1 MEIADQISRK
11 GEVVGVLGLLL
22 RSFRIGWKIKM
33 LQLPNKEAAKAV
45 GLNDWSFRYVA
56 PVMEYTNETI
66 ERAMDCLEKAS
77 NDIKAGKIDSR
88 NVFILAVGR
97 LVSILS

>member
-1 MEIADQISRK
+1 MR
-11 GEVVGVLGLLL
+11 
-22 RSFRIGWKIKM
+22 
-33 LQLPNKEAAKAV
+33 QLPNKEAAKAV
-45 GLNDWSFRYVA
+45 GLNDWGFRYVA